1 MKIHAKL
8 GGVTHAVNVTQAVSP
23 SSWKPIAKLI
33 GSPQLDKTTLMVGAE
48 VSHSG
53 PRFSGAIPPSIAVSV
68 AGINGD
74 QDRFLPAIRLQEG
87 RV

>member
-1 MKIHAKL
+1 
-8 GGVTHAVNVTQAVSP
+8 
-23 SSWKPIAKLI
+23 
-33 GSPQLDKTTLMVGAE
+33 LMVGAD

-53 PRFSGAIPPSIAVSV
+53 PRFAGAIPPSIAVSV